1 MVGDLFCEDPQAAS
15 YVIGNYLAHGW
26 MLLDYC
32 GIYTFICVY
41 YVYVYIYMYIC
52 YIILYI
58 YRYIFIYIYMC
69 VCLGKL

>member
-41 YVYVYIYMYIC
+41 YVYVYIYIC
-52 YIILYI
+52 I
-58 YRYIFIYIYMC
+58 YVI
-69 VCLGKL
+69 